1 MRSYIIFLFLLAV
14 KLAGKLCFRVRL
26 EWIDKPADPWSDH
39 RILALLNH
47 TSLFEPVLLAAAP
60 NRLLWQVAAHGV
72 LPVADKTVARPIVG
86 RFFKLVAQHVV
97 PVTRERD
104 GTWADVLSRVHD
116 PKALVVILP
125 EGRMMRR
132 TGLDAHGN
140 RMTVRGGIADII
152 ENVPEGRIFL
162 VYSEGLHHVHA
173 PGDRFP
179 RLFQRVRIRA
189 ELLDLPSY
197 RAALADVGD
206 GTSFKAAVVSDLTRR
221 RDAHCFH
228 GHDRR
233 DARDSSARP
242 DGSTPPSTGS
252 AETNGLPPSVGT
264 EAPRIA
270 VEKDQT
276 DLARVLDVGDGV
288 PIED

>member
-1 MRSYIIFLFLLAV
+1 MRSYVIFLLLFAV
-14 KLAGKLCFRVRL
+14 KVAGKLFFRVRF
-26 EWIDKPADPWSDH
+26 EWIREPEDPWSDH

-60 NRLLWQVAAHGV
+60 NRLIWQVAAHGV

-86 RFFKLVAQHVV
+86 RFFKLVAHHVV

-116 PKALVVILP
+116 EKALVVILP

-132 TGLDAHGN
+132 TGLDAKGN
-140 RMTVRGGIADII
+140 PMTVRGGIADII
-152 ENVPEGRIFL
+152 ESVPKGRLFL

-189 ELLDLPSY
+189 ELLDIPSY
-197 RAALADVGD
+197 REGLEEAVAA
-206 GTSFKAAVVSDLTRR
+206 TSFKAAVVDDLTRR
-221 RDAHCFH
+221 RDAHCY
-228 GHDRR
+228 HD
-233 DARDSSARP
+233 DSP
-242 DGSTPPSTGS
+242 
-252 AETNGLPPSVGT
+252 ETDSLPPSIRS
-264 EAPRIA
+264 EAPRVA
-270 VEKDQT
+270 TQKHEA
-276 DLARVLDVGDGV
+276 DLASVPDVGDGV
-288 PIED
+288 SIEDE